1 MFLAEGWAEPIDR
14 RGDRNALSRE
24 VSAVV
29 VVVGDDISR
38 FPKVYA
44 RYPSVRRSRLS
55 SQQ

>member
-55 SQQ
+55 S